1 MMMPLFVEEDLR
13 RMSREDLVKLLMK
26 VQQLMLVQDDMLDA
40 YKKGL
45 DNIGEALGGG

>member
-1 MMMPLFVEEDLR
+1 MMMPFFVEEDLR
-13 RMSREDLVKLLMK
+13 RLPREKLIEMLMK
-26 VQQLMLVQDDMLDA
+26 MQQLLLVQDDMLDT